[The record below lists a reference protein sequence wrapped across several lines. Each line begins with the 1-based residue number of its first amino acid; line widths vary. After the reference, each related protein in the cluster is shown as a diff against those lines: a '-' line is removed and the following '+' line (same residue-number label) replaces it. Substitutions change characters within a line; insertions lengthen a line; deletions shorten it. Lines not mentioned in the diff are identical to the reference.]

1 MLLAPVM
8 AWSQKNHTVGPKE
21 TLFSIG
27 RQYNV
32 HPRELATYN
41 NIAFESALTI
51 GQVLKIPSKTTL
63 APLPTV
69 ITQQKTVT
77 EILPKEKP
85 VTKKEEKTAE
95 TGKLVPVYHKVQKKE
110 SLYQISRL
118 FNKVPV
124 DDLKKWN
131 KLNSDALS
139 EGTNLIVG
147 YTQSAKEP
155 VTIIKDEQIIKPVK
169 TEVSVVEKKPA
180 PITEKS
186 LPPEKIIHDDPFK
199 PKPVNAIAK
208 DFNGGVFKDIFE
220 TQAEAKEKKEEEG
233 SAGVFKSTSG
243 WEDGKYY
250 CLHNTV
256 AAGTIIKVTNKEN
269 GKFIYA
275 KVLDIM
281 PDLTQ
286 NAGLVIRI
294 SNAAS
299 ELLGAAEKN
308 FNCILNYS
316 K

>member
-8 AWSQKNHTVGPKE
+8 AWSQKSHTVGPKE

-32 HPRELATYN
+32 HPRELAAFN
-41 NIAFESALTI
+41 NISFETGLTI

-63 APLPTV
+63 TPLPPVVTE
-69 ITQQKTVT
+69 QKTVT

-85 VTKKEEKTAE
+85 VTKKEVKIPE
-95 TGKLVPVYHKVQKKE
+95 TGKLVPVYHKVQRKE

-118 FNKVPV
+118 FNKVPI

-131 KLNSDALS
+131 KLSSDALS

-147 YTQSAKEP
+147 YTRSDKEP
-155 VTIIKDEQIIKPVK
+155 VTIIKEEQIIKPVK
-169 TEVSVVEKKPA
+169 TEVAVVEKKPA

-199 PKPVNAIAK
+199 PKQVNPIAK
-208 DFNGGVFKDIFE
+208 DFNGGIFKDIFE
-220 TQAEAKEKKEEEG
+220 SQSKANEKKAEVG

-286 NAGLVIRI
+286 NAGLIIRI

-299 ELLGAAEKN
+299 ELLGAAENN

>member
-1 MLLAPVM
+1 M

-32 HPRELATYN
+32 HPRELAAFN
-41 NIAFESALTI
+41 NIAFETGLTI

-63 APLPTV
+63 TPLPPVVTE
-69 ITQQKTVT
+69 QKTVT

-85 VTKKEEKTAE
+85 VTKKEVKIPE
-95 TGKLVPVYHKVQKKE
+95 TGKLVPVYHKVQRKE

-118 FNKVPV
+118 FNKVPI

-131 KLNSDALS
+131 KLSSDALS

-147 YTQSAKEP
+147 YTRSDKEP
-155 VTIIKDEQIIKPVK
+155 VTIIKEEQIIKPVK
-169 TEVSVVEKKPA
+169 TEVAVVEKKPA

-199 PKPVNAIAK
+199 PKQVNPIAK
-208 DFNGGVFKDIFE
+208 DFNGGIFKDIFE
-220 TQAEAKEKKEEEG
+220 SQSKANEKKAEVG

-286 NAGLVIRI
+286 NAGLIIRI

-299 ELLGAAEKN
+299 ELLGAAENN

>member
-8 AWSQKNHTVGPKE
+8 AWSQKSHTVGPKE

-32 HPRELATYN
+32 HPRELAAFN
-41 NIAFESALTI
+41 NISFETGLTI

-63 APLPTV
+63 TPLPPVVTE
-69 ITQQKTVT
+69 QKTVT

-85 VTKKEEKTAE
+85 VTKKEVKIPE
-95 TGKLVPVYHKVQKKE
+95 TGKLVPVYHKVQRKE

-118 FNKVPV
+118 FNKVPI

-131 KLNSDALS
+131 KLSSDALS

-147 YTQSAKEP
+147 YTRSDKEP
-155 VTIIKDEQIIKPVK
+155 VTIIKEEQIIKPVK
-169 TEVSVVEKKPA
+169 TEVAVVEKKPA

-199 PKPVNAIAK
+199 PKQVNPIAK
-208 DFNGGVFKDIFE
+208 DFNGGIFKDIFE
-220 TQAEAKEKKEEEG
+220 SQSKANEKKAEVG

-299 ELLGAAEKN
+299 EILGAAENN